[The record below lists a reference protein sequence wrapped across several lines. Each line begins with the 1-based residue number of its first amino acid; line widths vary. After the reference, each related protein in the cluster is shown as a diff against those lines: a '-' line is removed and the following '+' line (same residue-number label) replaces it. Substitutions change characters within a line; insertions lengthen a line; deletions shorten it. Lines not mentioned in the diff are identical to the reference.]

1 MRTGLFECTEQA
13 RQVLPCRD
21 CLEAGAVGGGEGH
34 RNRLIKPAEL
44 VGLL

>member
-1 MRTGLFECTEQA
+1 LLECTEQE

-21 CLEAGAVGGGEGH
+21 RLEAGAVGGGEGH

-44 VGLL
+44 VRLL

>member
-1 MRTGLFECTEQA
+1 LLESTEQV

-21 CLEAGAVGGGEGH
+21 RLKAGAVGGGEGR

>member
-1 MRTGLFECTEQA
+1 MLECAEQA

-21 CLEAGAVGGGEGH
+21 RLEAGAVGGGEG
-34 RNRLIKPAEL
+34 RGNRLIKPAEL

>member
-1 MRTGLFECTEQA
+1 VRAGSLECTEQV

-21 CLEAGAVGGGEGH
+21 RLEAGTVGDGEGH